1 MTDLL
6 SYELSTPGDGPDD
19 GPDGVDQELT
29 CVDVVAVTHDVR
41 SFVLEAPRAAGFGF
55 RPGQYVT
62 VGVEVAPGRLLER
75 CYTISSSPTRP
86 ERLTITVKR
95 VPDGPVSGWL
105 HDHLAV
111 GDRLYVRGPLGR
123 FSMVEHPA
131 PKQLFL
137 SAGSG
142 ITPLMSMTRAVQ
154 DLPGPRNVAFV
165 HSARTPEDI
174 IFREELA
181 AMAAAG
187 DWLGVTTVCE
197 EDSPGETWTGPRGRL
212 SAALLATAVPDLLE
226 REVFTCG
233 PEPYM
238 RAVRGLL
245 EAAGVDPARC
255 HEESFELAGAPLPPA
270 RPPAGAEGTGHAVEF
285 RRSGRMV
292 RCDPGSTLLEAALRA
307 GVNLPF
313 SCGEGMC
320 GTCKS
325 TLLQGTV
332 DMQHGGGIRPK
343 EVAADMIL
351 VCCSTPLDDVVI
363 DA

>member
-6 SYELSTPGDGPDD
+6 SLELPVPDDDD
-19 GPDGVDQELT
+19 GPDADLDQELT

-41 SFVLEAPRAAGFGF
+41 SFVLEAPRAPGFGF

-62 VGVEVAPGRLLER
+62 VRVEVAGQLLER

-111 GDRLYVRGPLGR
+111 GDRLHVRGPLGR
-123 FSMVEHPA
+123 FTMAEHPA
-131 PKQLFL
+131 PKYLFL

-142 ITPLMSMTRAVQ
+142 ITPLMSMTRAMQ
-154 DLPGPRNVAFV
+154 DLPGPRDVAFV

-174 IFREELA
+174 IFRAELA
-181 AMAAAG
+181 AMASAG
-187 DWLGVTTVCE
+187 DWLDVTTVCE
-197 EDSPGETWTGPRGRL
+197 EDSPDETWTGHRGRL
-212 SAALLATAVPDLLE
+212 SATVLAAAVPDLWE

-238 RAVRGLL
+238 QGVRGLL
-245 EAAGVDPARC
+245 DAAGVDPSRC
-255 HEESFELAGAPLPPA
+255 HEESFVLAGASPPSA
-270 RPPAGAEGTGHAVEF
+270 DPGERPDGTGYAVEF
-285 RRSGRMV
+285 RRSGRVV
-292 RCDPGSTLLEAALRA
+292 RCDPRSTLLEAALEA

-325 TLLQGTV
+325 TLLQGRV
-332 DMQHGGGIRPK
+332 DMQHAGGIRPR
-343 EVAADMIL
+343 EVADDMIL
-351 VCCSTPLDDVVI
+351 VCCSTPLDDLVI